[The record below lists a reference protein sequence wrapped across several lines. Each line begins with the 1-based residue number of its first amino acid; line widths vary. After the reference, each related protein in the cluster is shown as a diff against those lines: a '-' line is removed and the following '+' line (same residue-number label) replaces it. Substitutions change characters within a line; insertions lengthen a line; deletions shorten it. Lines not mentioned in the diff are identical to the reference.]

1 MHVLDV
7 VSGALET
14 GGDPAERPPGAH
26 RKAAI
31 MFVAFVVVTLITI
44 AANAIESVANF
55 MKADW
60 VKRNSHAVGVPDSW
74 LPFLGFV
81 KGAAAVGLAVGF
93 FWRPLGNAAAVG
105 LVVFFVLALVL
116 HVRER
121 VFHNIAGPIG
131 FLALSV
137 ATLWLMLAA

>member
-1 MHVLDV
+1 MV
-7 VSGALET
+7 
-14 GGDPAERPPGAH
+14 
-26 RKAAI
+26 I
-31 MFVAFVVVTLITI
+31 AFVVVTLVTI

-60 VKRNSHAVGVPDSW
+60 VKQNSHAVGVPDSR

-81 KGAAAVGLAVGF
+81 KGAAAVGLAVGL
-93 FWRPLGNAAAVG
+93 FWRPLGIAAAVG

-116 HVRER
+116 HVRAR
-121 VFHNIAGPIG
+121 VFHNIVGPIG

>member
-1 MHVLDV
+1 MYWTWFPGRQRLVWIRRN
-7 VSGALET
+7 GRRALV
-14 GGDPAERPPGAH
+14 GKPR
-26 RKAAI
+26 I
-31 MFVAFVVVTLITI
+31 MFIAFVLVTLITI

-55 MKADW
+55 VKADW

-74 LPFLGFV
+74 LSFLGVV
-81 KGAAAVGLAVGF
+81 KGAAALGLAAGF
-93 FWRPLGNAAAVG
+93 FWRPLGIAAAVG
-105 LVVFFVLALVL
+105 LVVFFVLALAL

-137 ATLWLMLAA
+137 ATLWLMLVA

>member
-1 MHVLDV
+1 MV
-7 VSGALET
+7 
-14 GGDPAERPPGAH
+14 
-26 RKAAI
+26 
-31 MFVAFVVVTLITI
+31 VAFVAVTLVTI

-60 VKRNSHAVGVPDSW
+60 VKQNSHAVGVPDSW

-81 KGAAAVGLAVGF
+81 KGAAALGLAAGF
-93 FWRPLGNAAAVG
+93 LWRPLGAAAGIG

-121 VFHNIAGPIG
+121 VFHNIAGPIL

-137 ATLWLMLAA
+137 ATLWLMIAA